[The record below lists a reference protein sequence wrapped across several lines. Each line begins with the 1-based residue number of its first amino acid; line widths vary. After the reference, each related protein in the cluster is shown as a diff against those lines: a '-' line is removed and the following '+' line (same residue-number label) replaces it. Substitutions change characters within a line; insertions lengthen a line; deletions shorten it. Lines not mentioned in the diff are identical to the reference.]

1 MKLVH
6 FLFLFSVL
14 CASNLNEG
22 ISYYESRGNNYQNLV
37 ASTKN
42 IDKAISFFEKM
53 IESNQH
59 DKEST
64 IFLLKSYY
72 YKGEYLVSNSDEK
85 KTIFN
90 LGKSLAESAI
100 NKFPNSVEI
109 RYWYLVNLGSWAK
122 VYGIF
127 KAAREGVADIMKEQS
142 KVIISLDSEYE
153 DGGGYFML
161 GAVHYKSPYIPFIL
175 SWPDIDIAIENL
187 DKSVKTGYATFNQQ
201 NYLAQ
206 AYHKAG
212 NTKMAKE
219 LLRNVINSTPRQSN
233 IVEDLNDID
242 EAKLLLQEY

>member
-14 CASNLNEG
+14 CSSNLNEG

-175 SWPDIDIAIENL
+175 SWPDINIAIENL
-187 DKSVKTGYATFNQQ
+187 DK
-201 NYLAQ
+201 
-206 AYHKAG
+206 
-212 NTKMAKE
+212 KE
-219 LLRNVINSTPRQSN
+219 LS
-233 IVEDLNDID
+233 
-242 EAKLLLQEY
+242 